1 VTGRDGVGLKQI
13 TTVGNN
19 YTPDWSK

>member
-1 VTGRDGVGLKQI
+1 MGRDGVGLRQI